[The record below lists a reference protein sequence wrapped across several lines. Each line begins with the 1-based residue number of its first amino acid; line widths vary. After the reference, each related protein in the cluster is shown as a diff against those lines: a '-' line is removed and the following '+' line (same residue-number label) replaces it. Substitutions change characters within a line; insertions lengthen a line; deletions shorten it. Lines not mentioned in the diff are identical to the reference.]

1 MCGVAGLW
9 SGSGRLAGA
18 ELERRAE
25 AMAATLASRGPDGA
39 GVWSDAEAGLA
50 LSHRRLAVVDLS
62 DAGAQPM
69 ASACGRYVLSFNG
82 EIYNHREL
90 RRALEARGMG
100 GWRGTSDTET
110 LLALIAADGLE
121 LALRQC
127 VGAFAIALWDRRER
141 RLQLARDRLGEKPL
155 HYGWSGPA
163 GERCLVFASELKA
176 LHAIPGFA
184 AGVDRQALSLYLR
197 ANAVPAPH
205 TIYRDVWKVRPGHVV
220 TLGEDTLR
228 AGAGAGQSQAYWDL
242 AAVIARPLATLD
254 EAEAEARLEALLLEA
269 VGQQVLADVP
279 VGAFL
284 SGGIDSSLITALMT
298 RVSAAR
304 VKTFT
309 IGFDHAGFD
318 EAPHARAVAQHLGT
332 EHTELYVGPEAV
344 RAEIPALADI
354 YDEPFADSSQLPTLL
369 VSRLARS
376 EVTVALS
383 GDAGDELFCGYNR
396 YLLSQRSYAAMRA
409 LPGPLR
415 QLAAAG
421 IGAVPPGAWD
431 QVGPVPMFGVKLAKV
446 ARMLRSPLD
455 TRAIYRASSEEWGE
469 GLPLMGG
476 GDPVASPV
484 DLTPAVRDTPEE
496 AMMQWDMTGYL
507 TDDIL
512 VKVDRASM
520 ASSLEVR
527 VPLLDHRLV
536 EFAWTLPLDLKKRD
550 GRGKW
555 LLRRVLS
562 RHVPDALI
570 DRPKA
575 GFAVPVGAWLR
586 GELRDW
592 AEDLLSPDALNAAA
606 PFDAAAIRARWG
618 QHLAGTHDW
627 AGSLWGVLMFQAWA
641 RRWGASC

>member
-9 SGSGRLAGA
+9 SGSSGIPEA
-18 ELERRAE
+18 ELARRAE
-25 AMAATLASRGPDGA
+25 GMAATLRLRGPDSA
-39 GVWSDAEAGLA
+39 GVWSDAAAGIA

-62 DAGAQPM
+62 AAGAQPM

-82 EIYNHREL
+82 EIYNHAVL
-90 RRALEARGMG
+90 RRGLEQRGAG
-100 GWRGTSDTET
+100 GWRGHSDTET
-110 LLALIAADGLE
+110 LLALIAADGLAA
-121 LALRQC
+121 ALSQC
-127 VGAFAIALWDRRER
+127 IGAFAIALWDRRER

-155 HYGWSGPA
+155 HYGWTGAVGARS
-163 GERCLVFASELKA
+163 LLFASELKA
-176 LHAIPGFA
+176 FHAVPGFEPRIDPA
-184 AGVDRQALSLYLR
+184 AMSLYLR

-205 TIYRDVWKVRPGHVV
+205 TIFRDVFKVRPGHIV
-220 TLGEDTLR
+220 TIGEDILR
-228 AGAGAGQSQAYWDL
+228 AGTGAGASQAYWNL
-242 AAVIARPLATLD
+242 GEVIARPPQPLP
-254 EAEAEARLEALLLEA
+254 EAEAEAQLEALLLDA

-284 SGGIDSSLITALMT
+284 SGGVDSSLVTALMT
-298 RVSAAR
+298 RVSASR

-318 EAPHARAVAQHLGT
+318 EAPHARAVAAHLGT
-332 EHTELYVGPEAV
+332 DHTELYLGADAV
-344 RAEIPALADI
+344 RAEIPGLADI

-369 VSRLARS
+369 VSRLARRD
-376 EVTVALS
+376 VTVALS

-396 YLLSQRSYAAMRA
+396 YLVPQRSYAAMRA
-409 LPGPLR
+409 VPGAMRRLT
-415 QLAAAG
+415 AG
-421 IGAVPPGAWD
+421 GIEAVPPAMWD
-431 QVGPVPMFGVKLAKV
+431 RIGPVPMFGVKLAKV
-446 ARMLRSPLD
+446 ARMLRGPLD

-469 GLPLMGG
+469 GVPLIGA
-476 GDPVASPV
+476 DTVASPV
-484 DLTPAVRDTPEE
+484 DLTPALRHTPEE

-527 VPLLDHRLV
+527 VPLLDHRVV
-536 EFAWTLPLDLKKRD
+536 EFAWSLPLDLKKRD
-550 GRGKW
+550 RRGKW

-586 GELRDW
+586 TDLRDW
-592 AEDLLSPDALNAAA
+592 AEDLLSPDALRAAA
-606 PFDAAAIRARWG
+606 PFDAAPIRARWD
-618 QHLAGTHDW
+618 QHCAGTHDW
-627 AGSLWGVLMFQAWA
+627 TGSLWGVLMFQAWA
-641 RRWGASC
+641 RRWGAAW

>member
-1 MCGVAGLW
+1 
-9 SGSGRLAGA
+9 LAASELARCA
-18 ELERRAE
+18 ET
-25 AMAATLASRGPDGA
+25 MAATLASRGPDGA
-39 GVWSDAEAGLA
+39 GCWSDAEAGLA

-62 DAGAQPM
+62 EAGAQPM
-69 ASACGRYVLSFNG
+69 ASVCGRFVLSYNG
-82 EIYNHREL
+82 EIYNHRDL
-90 RRALEARGMG
+90 RRALEARGVG
-100 GWRGTSDTET
+100 GWRGYSDTET

-121 LALRQC
+121 AALGQC
-127 VGAFAIALWDRRER
+127 VGAFAIALWDRRKR

-155 HYGWSGPA
+155 YYGWSGLA
-163 GERCLVFASELKA
+163 GTRSLVFASELKA
-176 LHAIPGFA
+176 LHAVPGFA
-184 AGVDRQALSLYLR
+184 PRVDPDALSLYLR

-205 TIYRDVWKVRPGHVV
+205 TIFREVWKVRPGHIV
-220 TLGEDTLR
+220 TLGEDMLK
-228 AGAGAGQSQAYWDL
+228 AGAGVGQSHAYWDL
-242 AAVIARPLATLD
+242 AEVIARPLAALD

-298 RVSAAR
+298 RVSASR

-318 EAPHARAVAQHLGT
+318 EAPHARAVAEHLGT
-332 EHTELYVGPEAV
+332 EHTELYLGPEAV
-344 RAEIPALADI
+344 YAEIPALADI

-376 EVTVALS
+376 QVTVALS

-396 YLLSQRSYAAMRA
+396 YLVPQRSFAAMRA
-409 LPGPLR
+409 TPSPLR

-421 IGAVPPGAWD
+421 IGALPPAAWD
-431 QVGPVPMFGVKLAKV
+431 RVGPVPMFGVKLAKV

-476 GDPVASPV
+476 GDQVASPV
-484 DLTPAVRDTPEE
+484 DLTPAIRSTPEE

-507 TDDIL
+507 IDDIL

-520 ASSLEVR
+520 ATSLEVR

-536 EFAWTLPLDLKKRD
+536 EFAWSLPLHFKKRD

-570 DRPKA
+570 ERPKA

-586 GELRDW
+586 GPLRDW
-592 AEDLLSPDALNAAA
+592 AEDLLSPAALRASA
-606 PFDAAAIRARWG
+606 PFDPAPIRARW
-618 QHLAGTHDW
+618 QQQCAGTHDW
-627 AGSLWGVLMFQAWA
+627 TGSLWGVLMFQAWA
-641 RRWGASC
+641 RRWSAAW